1 MSAVLEATHEEIGS
15 ASEGWPEQGLR
26 WVEDP
31 RKSAPGLDSLL
42 IWAHRQGASR
52 ISFQTGHPVWIM
64 VHGRNRKATSKA
76 LSEVEVSVVTNHL
89 YGADGTARLQGGS
102 DFDVSYAVAISRSE
116 RLRFRVN
123 ATPIHT
129 SRRGGA
135 NLVLRPIPDMPPD
148 LDAQLVEPEILENYR
163 PRGGFVVVSGSTG
176 SGKSTLI
183 GGFTV
188 AKLRDPN
195 GHYNIV
201 EGAAPIEF
209 LLDRLEGPT
218 STIAQTEIPRD
229 LPTFEAFI
237 RGCWRREATDIIVG
251 ESRDGATMSA
261 SLNAAMAGST
271 VTTTIHAD
279 DLALTIQR
287 MVALCPGDERDNLVT
302 SIAQSLR
309 LIINQRL
316 VFSTD
321 GKRTALREYLVFD
334 APLRRRLMQ
343 TSPSDWPDLIRT
355 TLETNGQSY
364 RKAITRALEEGR
376 ISPTV
381 AEGEMRWIG

>member
-1 MSAVLEATHEEIGS
+1 MNAISQIEGPGPRPED
-15 ASEGWPEQGLR
+15 GWPEEGLR

-31 RKSAPGLDSLL
+31 RKHAPGLDAVLV
-42 IWAHRQGASR
+42 WAHRVGASR
-52 ISFQTGHPVWIM
+52 IAFQTGDPVWIM
-64 VHGRNRKATSKA
+64 VHGRNHKATRA
-76 LSEVEVSVVTNHL
+76 VLTETEVSVITNHL

-102 DFDVSYAVAISRSE
+102 DFDVSYAIAVTRSE

-129 SRRGGA
+129 SRRSGA
-135 NLVLRPIPDMPPD
+135 NLVLRPIPDMPPS
-148 LDAQLVEPEILENYR
+148 LDAQRVEPEILANYR

-188 AKLRDPN
+188 AKLMDPD

-209 LLDRLEGPT
+209 LLDRLKGPT

-321 GKRTALREYLVFD
+321 GKRTALREFLVFD

-343 TSPSDWPDLIRT
+343 TNPGDWPDLIRT
-355 TLETNGQSY
+355 TLETRGQSY
-364 RKAITRALEEGR
+364 RVAIAKALEEGR
-376 ISPTV
+376 ISPAV
-381 AEGEMRWIG
+381 AEAEMRRVG

>member
-1 MSAVLEATHEEIGS
+1 MNAISPIEASGPRPED
-15 ASEGWPEQGLR
+15 GWPEEGLR

-31 RKSAPGLDSLL
+31 RKHAPGLDAVLV
-42 IWAHRQGASR
+42 WAYRVGASR
-52 ISFQTGHPVWIM
+52 IAFQTGDPVWIM
-64 VHGRNRKATSKA
+64 VHGRNHKATRAA
-76 LSEVEVSVVTNHL
+76 LTETEVSVITNHL
-89 YGADGTARLQGGS
+89 YGSDGTARLQGGS
-102 DFDVSYAVAISRSE
+102 DFDVSYSIAISRRE
-116 RLRFRVN
+116 QLRFRVN

-129 SRRGGA
+129 SRRSGA
-135 NLVLRPIPDMPPD
+135 NLVLRPIPDMPPS
-148 LDAQLVEPEILENYR
+148 LEAQRVEPEILASYR

-188 AKLRDPN
+188 AKLLDPD
-195 GHYNIV
+195 GHFNIV

-209 LLDRLEGPT
+209 LLDRLKGPT

-251 ESRDGATMSA
+251 ESRDSATMSA

-287 MVALCPGDERDNLVT
+287 MVALCPADERDNLVT

-321 GKRTALREYLVFD
+321 GRRTALREFLVFD

-343 TSPSDWPDLIRT
+343 TSPADWPDLIRT
-355 TLETNGQSY
+355 TLEHQGQSY
-364 RKAITRALEEGR
+364 ASAITRALEEGR
-376 ISPTV
+376 ISPSV
-381 AEGEMRWIG
+381 AENEKRRIG